1 MRYGNHFNMKG
12 QKVMKKFVPL
22 LFILCLLTTS
32 GYSQQASGYFP
43 TGLGH
48 VWTYKQIPLD
58 TLNNPVDSLI
68 TYSMDSLAAE
78 RTFQGLNAK
87 VLLSKSGPAQTIK
100 LQPWLDTNYVNFNL
114 AMANIF
120 FRIPSMEALIGQFD
134 TTGYG
139 QYLATLMEFYGLL
152 KSFEKWYGMYD
163 FQKAINQEYL
173 IFQFD
178 TTVTLDS
185 TPVRLRLDLKEKRL
199 NDDII
204 FTDFGTF
211 DCKKFQE
218 NITISYVVQLI
229 PPPFPPIVYPI
240 FTEVTYIW
248 FAPNEWEVRRETP
261 ANTINLSLF
270 GYGTFSIPG
279 RIKELTYPVSSVEE
293 GVPELTEF
301 MLSQNYPNPFNPST
315 AISYNL
321 AEGGN
326 VLLELY
332 NVMGEKIRTLQN
344 EEKSAGSHR
353 FNFDSTGLASGV
365 YFYKLTAGKISR
377 IKKMTLL
384 R

>member
-1 MRYGNHFNMKG
+1 
-12 QKVMKKFVPL
+12 MKKHTPFRTVG

-43 TGLGH
+43 AGLGH

-68 TYSMDSLAAE
+68 SFSMDSLAAE
-78 RTFQGLNAK
+78 GNFHGLNSK
-87 VLLSKSGPAQTIK
+87 ILLSKTGPAQTIK
-100 LQPWLDTNYVNFNL
+100 IQPYLDTNYVNLNQG
-114 AMANIF
+114 MASIF
-120 FRIPSMEALIGQFD
+120 FRVPSLEALIGQFD

-152 KSFEKWYGMYD
+152 KSFENWYGMYD
-163 FQKAINQEYL
+163 FQKTINQEYL

-178 TTVTLDS
+178 TTVNLDS

-199 NDDII
+199 NDEII
-204 FTDFGTF
+204 FTEFGTF

-218 NITISYVVQLI
+218 SITISYVVQLF

-240 FTEVTYIW
+240 FSEPTYIW

-293 GVPELTEF
+293 EVPQLTEF
-301 MLSQNYPNPFNPST
+301 RLLQNYPNPFNPST
-315 AISYNL
+315 TISYNL
-321 AEGGN
+321 TEGGK
-326 VLLELY
+326 VLLEVY
-332 NVMGEKIRTLQN
+332 SIMGEKIGTLIN
-344 EEKSAGSHR
+344 EEQSAGIHS
-353 FNFDSTGLASGV
+353 FSFDATGLASGI
-365 YFYKLTAGKISR
+365 YFYKLTSGNFTQ
-377 IKKMTLL
+377 IKKMTLI